1 MTVPYKVSSISGNIV
16 TGVVAD
22 QVKEFKTDVLEEDIK
37 VGDYFLAQNG
47 YVLQIISKH
56 DADNLM
62 NLFN

>member
-1 MTVPYKVSSISGNIV
+1 MTVPYKVKSIQDNTVIGI
-16 TGVVAD
+16 VAD

-47 YVLQIISKH
+47 YVLQIIPKQ